1 MSRSHRDPGVGMGGT
16 HADSRRSPFDGTF
29 WAMLAPLERELVL
42 QAGAVRR
49 FEPGESLGR
58 QGDSSQHVYVLL
70 VGSIEIVTDV
80 STGYEGVLAVRGSG
94 DVVGELAAVDGRPR
108 SATMRALERVEAIVV
123 PSERFAALCRS
134 RPELSWV
141 LLHVVVGRLREL
153 SRQRADDGGR
163 PVAQRLAVLLIEL
176 AGRYGVAVGE
186 TVMIAIPITQK
197 SMAGL
202 ISASRESVV
211 RALAELRRQRLIA
224 TARRR
229 VTILRLDALEEL
241 AS

>member
-1 MSRSHRDPGVGMGGT
+1 
-16 HADSRRSPFDGTF
+16 
-29 WAMLAPLERELVL
+29 
-42 QAGAVRR
+42 
-49 FEPGESLGR
+49 
-58 QGDSSQHVYVLL
+58 
-70 VGSIEIVTDV
+70 
-80 STGYEGVLAVRGSG
+80 
-94 DVVGELAAVDGRPR
+94 
-108 SATMRALERVEAIVV
+108 
-123 PSERFAALCRS
+123 
-134 RPELSWV
+134 
-141 LLHVVVGRLREL
+141 
-153 SRQRADDGGR
+153 GR

-229 VTILRLDALEEL
+229 VTILRLDALEQL